1 MEHPEMR
8 IIIAGGRD
16 FTDYPL
22 LREKCDRIL
31 SHASQSQKIIVV
43 SGTARGAD
51 SLGERY
57 AREREYRIEQY
68 PADWKTHGKSAGYIR
83 NCQMAKVGNALI
95 AFWDG
100 QSRGTK
106 NMIEIAQQNGLQ
118 VHVIHYSPRVNSLS
132 NCLYPSDKEQTT
144 TFHFKR

>member
-1 MEHPEMR
+1 MERPEMR

-22 LREKCDRIL
+22 LREECDRIL
-31 SHASQSQKIIVV
+31 SHASQSQEIIVV

-68 PADWKTHGKSAGYIR
+68 PADWNTHGKSAGYIR
-83 NCQMAKVGNALI
+83 NCKMAKVGDVLI

-100 QSRGTK
+100 ESRGTK
-106 NMIEIAQQNGLQ
+106 NMIEIAQQNKLQ
-118 VHVIHYSPRVNSLS
+118 VRVIHYSPRVNSLS
-132 NCLYPSDKEQTT
+132 NCLSPSDKEQTT